1 MTDLGGGYGP
11 QGSRPWTPGDPGY
24 AGAPDEAAQ
33 QPDPWQQQNQQ
44 HPQQG
49 QYVQNPYAQQQ
60 QQQAAWPQQQ
70 GFPQQQQGQQ
80 HPQQGQYVQN
90 PYAQQQQQQ
99 QAAWPQQQQNQQQQG
114 FPQQQIPQQQQ
125 PQQQG
130 QYVQNP
136 YAQQQQQ
143 QQAAWPQQQ
152 QNQQQQGFPQQQIPQ
167 QQQPQAPR
175 NPGMPMRPQPA
186 AQQAPPPAPARPA
199 GPGPDGIDW
208 EAEAAALDSPRV
220 EPEPEAWAEA
230 EHAEQHVDGYPEEY
244 TEADEYAEGEPERE
258 SFFGA
263 DEQDTSREAERKRK
277 EKGKASGRRNRG
289 ACLGVALLLM
299 GGVTGAGYWG
309 YGFYQQHFGPPPDY
323 KGDGTGSV
331 SVEIK
336 AGPGEQMGA
345 TLQASDVVKSVKAFV
360 DAFSNNPK
368 ANSIQPGSYTLHHQ
382 MSAVAAVQ
390 ELVDSNGGNALVIPE
405 GKKAVD
411 IYTMIDN
418 KLKLQKGATAA
429 AAASQLGTLGLP
441 DYAQGNL
448 EGFLFPARYSVTDGM
463 KPEAMLKQMVAM
475 AVQHYQQLN
484 LDGGAK
490 SIGLANGYQVI
501 IEASILQAE
510 GNNDTDFGKIAR
522 VLSNRLNTQAT
533 QGKLQLDTTLQY
545 KLGRTNF
552 TKAEKDG
559 DKSPYNTYYS
569 KGLPPTPISNPGDAA
584 IQAVL
589 NPTPGDWVYFVAV
602 SPTDTRFE
610 KTFDDFK
617 NDVKAYCTAHNQG
630 FDPSGMCK

>member
-1 MTDLGGGYGP
+1 
-11 QGSRPWTPGDPGY
+11 
-24 AGAPDEAAQ
+24 
-33 QPDPWQQQNQQ
+33 
-44 HPQQG
+44 QQG
-49 QYVQNPYAQQQ
+49 QQQI
-60 QQQAAWPQQQ
+60 PQQQ
-70 GFPQQQQGQQ
+70 GFPQQQ
-80 HPQQGQYVQN
+80 PM
-90 PYAQQQQQQ
+90 
-99 QAAWPQQQQNQQQQG
+99 
-114 FPQQQIPQQQQ
+114 QQQ
-125 PQQQG
+125 P
-130 QYVQNP
+130 
-136 YAQQQQQ
+136 
-143 QQAAWPQQQ
+143 
-152 QNQQQQGFPQQQIPQ
+152 
-167 QQQPQAPR
+167 PQALR
-175 NPGMPMRPQPA
+175 NPGMPMRPQPP
-186 AQQAPPPAPARPA
+186 AQAQPPARPA

-208 EAEAAALDSPRV
+208 EAEAAALDGPRA
-220 EPEPEAWAEA
+220 EPEPEAWHED
-230 EHAEQHVDGYPEEY
+230 EQDEEY
-244 TEADEYAEGEPERE
+244 GEHTEADEYADHEAEAEQE

-263 DEQDTSREAERKRK
+263 GEQDTSREAERKRK
-277 EKGKASGRRNRG
+277 EKGKASGRRNSG
-289 ACLGVALLLM
+289 ACLVVALALVGGVA
-299 GGVTGAGYWG
+299 GAGWWG
-309 YGFYQQHFGPPPDY
+309 YGFYQSHFGPPPDY
-323 KGDGTGSV
+323 KGSGTGSV

-336 AGPGEQMGA
+336 AGSGEQMGA

-360 DAFSNNPK
+360 AAFTNNSK
-368 ANSIQPGSYTLHHQ
+368 AGSIQPGSYTLHHQ
-382 MSAVAAVQ
+382 MSAEAAVQ

-429 AAASQLGTLGLP
+429 AAASQISTLGLP

-484 LDGGAK
+484 LDDGAK
-490 SIGLANGYQVI
+490 KIGLTNGYQVI

-617 NDVKAYCTAHNQG
+617 TDVKAYCTAHNQG